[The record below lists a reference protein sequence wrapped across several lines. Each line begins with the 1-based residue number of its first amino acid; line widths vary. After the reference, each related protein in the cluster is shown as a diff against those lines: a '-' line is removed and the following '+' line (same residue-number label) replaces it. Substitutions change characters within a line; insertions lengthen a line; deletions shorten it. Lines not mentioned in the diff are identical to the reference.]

1 RLLGPEALE
10 LPAGEGAGR
19 AFARVCV
26 PRPEEPQARV
36 PPSLDPANQRRG
48 AAERAL
54 VQPVHR
60 RLPQGGDRPGSQGPG
75 RSCGFRP
82 GRLRRSRRA
91 GEVGARELSARRTV
105 FLDQAASTGARSPLY
120 AELCRRFAD
129 EPLVDR
135 LVGPDPAWDAPLRL
149 LGGLHALVLSGRASW
164 DEVDL

>member
-1 RLLGPEALE
+1 
-10 LPAGEGAGR
+10 
-19 AFARVCV
+19 
-26 PRPEEPQARV
+26 
-36 PPSLDPANQRRG
+36 
-48 AAERAL
+48 
-54 VQPVHR
+54 
-60 RLPQGGDRPGSQGPG
+60 PG
-75 RSCGFRP
+75 RSCGFGP

-164 DEVDL
+164 DEVDLALEKHSDFLAQAVAERPVQTNEVRRCWVLLPCFLELARRSGYGELDLLELGPSAGL